1 MPSDF
6 HLARLY
12 VDHLKGQAVSTV
24 CGAVGSL
31 NLIGTLQF
39 SLRRGREIFG
49 AGESTA
55 GAGEFH
61 LTTWKVRHKKALHFI
76 SLSPFIKKNNRK
88 TVFSGFDG
96 QQFDPYD
103 LSK

>member
-12 VDHLKGQAVSTV
+12 VNHLKGQAESTV
-24 CGAVGSL
+24 CGPVGSL
-31 NLIGTLQF
+31 NLEGTLQVG
-39 SLRRGREIFG
+39 LRRGREVFG

-61 LTTWKVRHKKALHFI
+61 LTTWKVRHRNKKWQIVCIL
-76 SLSPFIKKNNRK
+76 LLLPW
-88 TVFSGFDG
+88 
-96 QQFDPYD
+96 
-103 LSK
+103 LL